1 LNIHAF
7 YRPILQHFRKNRMK
21 RFSELFVLSGA
32 SVLDIGGGTFNWLLM
47 DSRPERLTV
56 LNVCDEQDK
65 APWAAYIVGDG
76 CATGLPDAAFDIVF
90 SNSVIEHVGGIE
102 RQRQFAKECMRC
114 GRSYFIQTPNKW
126 FPVDPHTLM
135 LFAHWFPQRIFKK
148 LLPLS
153 PRFMFFETDAG
164 DKEDF
169 GNMRLL
175 SKDDLQELFP
185 AAEIIEEKFLGITK
199 SFIAV
204 SAAPCRDRQ
213 KDPVPVLSSF
223 DSEASEKQVNR

>member
-1 LNIHAF
+1 
-7 YRPILQHFRKNRMK
+7 MK
-21 RFSELFVLSGA
+21 RFSELFGLGGA

-56 LNVCDEQDK
+56 LNVYEEQNK

-76 CATGLPDAAFDIVF
+76 CATGLPDQAFDIVF
-90 SNSVIEHVGGIE
+90 SNSVIEHVGDIQ

-126 FPVDPHTLM
+126 FPVDPHTFM
-135 LFAHWFPQRIFKK
+135 LFAHWLPQKMFKK

-153 PRFMFFETDAG
+153 PRFVLFNTDPG
-164 DKEDF
+164 DMEDF
-169 GNMRLL
+169 ANMRLL
-175 SKDDLQELFP
+175 SKGDLQELFP
-185 AAEIIEEKFLGITK
+185 GAEIIEEKFLGITK
-199 SFIAV
+199 SLIAV

-213 KDPVPVLSSF
+213 TDLVPVLSSF
-223 DSEASEKQVNR
+223 DSGVSERQTNR